1 MDTNRILENDP
12 DYQRFTQTCD
22 AQHQAAMDAFDGLIA
37 SIRHEM
43 IIHRT
48 REYIAT
54 EEAKTEAAPLETIE
68 ETIKR
73 ATGQDV
79 VSISI
84 YDPLINEKLRA
95 IYGTWGGVK

>member
-22 AQHQAAMDAFDGLIA
+22 AEHQAAM
-37 SIRHEM
+37 
-43 IIHRT
+43 
-48 REYIAT
+48 
-54 EEAKTEAAPLETIE
+54 EAAPLEPIE
-68 ETIKR
+68 VTIKR

-84 YDPLINEKLRA
+84 YDPDKDAKLRA
-95 IYGTWGGVK
+95 IYGTWGAK